1 MDEHPTCMRLPP
13 EPTWKS
19 VYGHN
24 GKITYDLHWLQA
36 NALNWHTF
44 VDGDKVMLN
53 YLSSYEMPLA
63 ESPALTPEQEDM
75 VRRIVAEE
83 IKQLEKRITNVVIYD
98 LSQRM
103 KQLNSKKEQS

>member
-1 MDEHPTCMRLPP
+1 MSVSVSSPCCSLWDVRRLAGLLRWHCGGNGEGHIMDEKPTCRRLPP

-24 GKITYDLHWLQA
+24 GKVTYDLHWLQT

-44 VDGDKVMLN
+44 VDSDKVMLN

-63 ESPALTPEQEDM
+63 ESPALTQ
-75 VRRIVAEE
+75 
-83 IKQLEKRITNVVIYD
+83 
-98 LSQRM
+98 
-103 KQLNSKKEQS
+103 